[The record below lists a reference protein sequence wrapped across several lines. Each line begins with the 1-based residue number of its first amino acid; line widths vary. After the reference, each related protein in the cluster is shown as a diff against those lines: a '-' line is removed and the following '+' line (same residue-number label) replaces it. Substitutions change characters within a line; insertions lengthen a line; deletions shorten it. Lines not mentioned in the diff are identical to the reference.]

1 MASALRYSAT
11 LSLPAVR
18 AEHLRLLQG
27 WSDMGDDERRRK
39 ATALRHTAS
48 DLGKWLQD
56 PAERDTAQGVVDYWT
71 SALAGLPD
79 EPFPDLLRLAAADPE
94 AGAAVE
100 ARARTVYDGLTP
112 DEQDQ
117 ARKLFL
123 RLLGG
128 PVRLDDARG
137 DPDLDRVRRRFQDA
151 GVIVEGPGD
160 EGLVIAHR
168 ALLIANWP
176 QLDGWSADRAL
187 DEAMVLKLE
196 KSGVLWRR
204 YRRVDDLLRGRAL
217 SQALPYREHSSGIA
231 DYIDA
236 SLQRRIARRVALAG
250 AVAGAVLV
258 TGGFIATT
266 LLLNGELKNSQ
277 DANVTL
283 TDDNTTLKN
292 TVEELIQPSD
302 TTQAKAEVAK
312 AGEPPGVEG
321 YIWIGGQSQ
330 ALLARYPDGERVTP
344 GGVVKDGVYRA
355 RANIALRQGY
365 PDENYNSAPRT
376 GVVGDG
382 ALLKALDA
390 PVAIARPS
398 GPQYWLH
405 VRQAITVYIQYRGRP
420 EQAAAL
426 RRRLL
431 ALGYDA
437 PEPENRSDD
446 RIPVAQVRYFRDEE
460 TPFATRLRADLAGAL
475 GGEGASANPSCRL
488 LADLQPDRTH
498 VLEVWVDFTA
508 RRAASTAQSGG

>member
-18 AEHLRLLQG
+18 ARHLRLMQG
-27 WSDMGDDERRRK
+27 WSDMGDEERRQQ
-39 ATALRHTAS
+39 ATELRHTAS
-48 DLGKWLQD
+48 ALGKWLQD
-56 PAERDTAQGVVDYWT
+56 PAERDAAQGVVDYWT
-71 SALAGLPD
+71 SALAGLPGQA
-79 EPFPDLLRLAAADPE
+79 FPDLLRLDAPDPE

-100 ARARTVYDGLTP
+100 ERARTVYDGLAP

-128 PVRLDDARG
+128 PVGPDDARG
-137 DPDLDRVRRRFQDA
+137 DPDLDRVRRRFQDE

-196 KSGVLWRR
+196 KSGVLWAR
-204 YRRVDDLLRGRAL
+204 YGRVDDLLRGRAL
-217 SQALPYREHSSGIA
+217 SQALPYREHSPGIA

-236 SLQRRIARRVALAG
+236 SLRRRAARRVGLAG
-250 AVAGAVLV
+250 AVAGAALV
-258 TGGFIATT
+258 IGGFVWTT
-266 LLLNGELKNSQ
+266 LFLNRELKATERS
-277 DANVTL
+277 NVTL
-283 TDDNTTLKN
+283 EKNNTTLKN
-292 TVEELIQPSD
+292 TVDELIQPSD

-330 ALLARYPDGERVTP
+330 ALLAGYPDGERVTP

-382 ALLKALDA
+382 ALLTALDA
-390 PVAIARPS
+390 PFAIARPS

-431 ALGYDA
+431 DLDYDV
-437 PEPENRSDD
+437 PEPENRSDN
-446 RIPVAQVRYFRDEE
+446 RIPIAQVRYFRDEE
-460 TPFATRLRADLAGAL
+460 TPFATRLRGDLAGAL
-475 GGEGASANPSCRL
+475 GGEAAASPSCQRI
-488 LADLQPDRTH
+488 AGMQPDRTY

-508 RRAASTAQSGG
+508 KPTASPVRPCA